1 MSLPKLGKM
10 MLSAECLTKNWLELH
25 QIVSSSSVKI
35 TLSFLLLLFSLLK
48 YKKIKRRREGDK
60 RKKSGQLKKC
70 SCFSSEKL

>member
-35 TLSFLLLLFSLLK
+35 TLSFLLLLSLLK

-60 RKKSGQLKKC
+60 RKKPGQLKKC